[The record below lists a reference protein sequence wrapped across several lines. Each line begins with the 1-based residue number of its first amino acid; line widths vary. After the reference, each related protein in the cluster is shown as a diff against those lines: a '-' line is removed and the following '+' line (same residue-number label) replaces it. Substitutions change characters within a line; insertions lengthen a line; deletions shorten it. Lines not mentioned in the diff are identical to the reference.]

1 MKRTKKNFKKRFIY
15 VQKKAS
21 DEMGE
26 SQQNAL
32 LYLDAGTHSTDEV
45 HTATVTA
52 IATGYR
58 PHTEH
63 MLQTTHRE
71 QATDHI
77 QHTCYR
83 PHTEHTTASEL

>member
-1 MKRTKKNFKKRFIY
+1 
-15 VQKKAS
+15 
-21 DEMGE
+21 MGE

-63 MLQTTHRE
+63 MLQTTHTENRL
-71 QATDHI
+71 QT
-77 QHTCYR
+77 T
-83 PHTEHTTASEL
+83 HTENRLQTTYRAHKGQ